1 LDKQIDKGTAMTN
14 DSGTKLFC
22 LGLGLG
28 VATAFLLTPKSG
40 RDARQY
46 FRDKADEG
54 TDYLKRQGQE
64 LANGAADMLDRG
76 AKAIRHQK
84 ENVMAAVDAG
94 REALR
99 EGMATTP
106 ESDYKL

>member
-1 LDKQIDKGTAMTN
+1 
-14 DSGTKLFC
+14 
-22 LGLGLG
+22 
-28 VATAFLLTPKSG
+28 
-40 RDARQY
+40 
-46 FRDKADEG
+46 
-54 TDYLKRQGQE
+54 
-64 LANGAADMLDRG
+64 MLDRG